1 MKIFFQPFST
11 FCGLKIELDLGVR
24 WNTRTLNLHLSVRM
38 TARPSVEAR
47 ALIAS
52 ALLLLAATA
61 HAQTTTRSQT
71 DPRPIAHATL
81 RQGEVTIDGRLD
93 DPAWVA
99 ATPITDLVQSV
110 PDEGKPPSE
119 RTEIRILYDG
129 SYVYIGARMF
139 DSLGAKGVR
148 SALARRDQ
156 VMTGGNSL
164 TSDKIAFVFDTFR
177 DKNSRTWFELNP
189 AGVKG
194 DHQNGDASYDPVW
207 DGATK
212 IDSLGWTAE
221 FRIPYSQLRF
231 SRNADQIW
239 GMQIWRTIDRR
250 NEQDMWA
257 FWRTN
262 EYGGPAYFGTLD
274 GIKVTS
280 RPRQVELVPYA
291 TSRSK
296 FARAQAGDPYH
307 SNTDMTYRVGAD
319 AKLNLTSNLTLDAT
333 VNPDFGQVE
342 VDPAVVNLS
351 VFETTF
357 SEKRP
362 FFVSNSQYF
371 STGGFSCF
379 FCSNVSSMSLV
390 YTRRI
395 GRSPQLSG
403 VVSGQSDYM
412 DVADA
417 TTILGA
423 AKVTGRTSNG
433 VSVGI
438 LDATTDRERARFR
451 PLGGTTDAT
460 AEVEPLANYFVG
472 RLKKDFR
479 GGNTH
484 LGAISTLV
492 NRGLTTPDEV
502 SALRSNAQAL
512 GLDLDH
518 HWANNEYSFNVQ
530 TALTHIGGDT
540 AAINSAQFSSAR
552 YYQRPGR
559 TETSDGLFSTA
570 FDPTRRNLYGYGFY
584 ARLAKETGNWLF
596 ETTQNW
602 RSPGFE
608 ANDLGVLSRSD
619 YKWMLFNV
627 FRQWTTPGSWYRN
640 FYTIWGAQQQLNYEG
655 DRNDMDYHVWA
666 QATFKNYMN
675 ASAFVL
681 RHPST
686 YDERLTRGGP
696 TVIRYGYNM
705 LSTSFGTDSRSRAVG
720 NLQFQYL
727 TPVDNTEG
735 GQVNYSPSLTLKPSS
750 RLLLTLSPSLNIDNT
765 AQQYVT
771 AVADP
776 RAPAGFAGNRYIFG
790 RLQQKTFSMDTRV
803 NMTFTPNLTLEM
815 FAQPFLASG
824 KYSSFKEFAE
834 VKSRRMTFF
843 GRDNG
848 STVARTTDPQTGATT
863 GYTIDPDGAAGPAS
877 TFSFDNPDFNLRS
890 LRGTGVLRW
899 EYRPGS
905 TLYFVWTQERD
916 GFDQFG
922 DFNFGRDR
930 SALFRDRPTN
940 VFQIK
945 GTYWIGR

>member
-1 MKIFFQPFST
+1 MPARLRF
-11 FCGLKIELDLGVR
+11 VV
-24 WNTRTLNLHLSVRM
+24 LSV
-38 TARPSVEAR
+38 
-47 ALIAS
+47 ALCIGTVS
-52 ALLLLAATA
+52 AGYS
-61 HAQTTTRSQT
+61 QTTTRSQN
-71 DPRPIAHATL
+71 DQRPVAHASP
-81 RQGEVTIDGRLD
+81 RQGEIAIDGRLD
-93 DPAWVA
+93 DAAWAA
-99 ATPITDLVQSV
+99 ATPITELVQSV
-110 PDEGKPPSE
+110 PDEGKPPSQK
-119 RTEIRILYDG
+119 TEIRILYDAAAI
-129 SYVYIGARMF
+129 YIGARMY

-156 VMTGGNSL
+156 VMNGDNSL
-164 TSDKIAFVFDTFR
+164 TSDKIALVFDTFR

-189 AGVKG
+189 DGVKG

-207 DGATK
+207 EGAAK

-231 SRNADQIW
+231 SRDPQQVW

-257 FWRTN
+257 FWRNN
-262 EYGGPAYFGTLD
+262 EYGGPAYFGTLE
-274 GIKVTS
+274 GITVNS
-280 RPRQVELVPYA
+280 RPRQIELVPYA

-296 FARAQAGDPYH
+296 LERAQPGDPYH
-307 SNTDMTYRVGAD
+307 SNAEMTYRVGGD
-319 AKLNLTSNLTLDAT
+319 AKVNLTSNLTLDAT

-379 FCSNVSSMSLV
+379 FCSNVSSLSLV

-403 VVSGQSDYM
+403 LLSGEADYM
-412 DVADA
+412 DAADA

-423 AKVTGRTSNG
+423 GKVTGRTKNG
-433 VSVGI
+433 ISVGV
-438 LDATTDRERARFR
+438 LDALTDRERATFR
-451 PLGGTTDAT
+451 PTGTTSDAT

-472 RLKKDFR
+472 RLRKDFR
-479 GGNTH
+479 GGSTRI
-484 LGAISTLV
+484 GTITTLV
-492 NRGLTTPDEV
+492 NRDLTTADEV
-502 SALRSNAQAL
+502 ARLRSNAQAF
-512 GLDLDH
+512 GVDLDH
-518 HWANNEYSFNVQ
+518 HWDNQQYSFNVQ

-540 AAINSAQFSSAR
+540 AAITNAQFSSAR

-570 FDPTRRNLYGYGFY
+570 FDPNRRNLYGYGLY
-584 ARLAKETGNWLF
+584 ARLAKETGNWLW

-608 ANDLGVLSRSD
+608 ANDLGVLGRAD
-619 YKWMLFNV
+619 YKWMLVNV
-627 FRQWTTPGSWYRN
+627 FRQWTTPGRWYRN
-640 FYTIWGAQQQLNYEG
+640 LYTIWGAQQQLNYEG
-655 DRNDMDYHVWA
+655 DRNDMDYHAWV

-681 RHPST
+681 LHPSS

-696 TVIRYGYNM
+696 TVIHYGYNM
-705 LSTSFGTDSRSRAVG
+705 LSMNFGTDSRSRIVG
-720 NLQFQYL
+720 NAQVQVIR
-727 TPVDNTEG
+727 PVDNTEG
-735 GQVNYSPSLTLKPSS
+735 GRVAYYPSVTIKPSS
-750 RLLLTLSPSLNIDNT
+750 RVLVTLSPSLDIDNT
-765 AQQYVT
+765 AQQYVAT
-771 AVADP
+771 IADP
-776 RAPAGFAGNRYIFG
+776 DVAPGFAGNRYVFG

-803 NMTFTPNLTLEM
+803 NMTFTPNLTLQM

-834 VKSRRMTFF
+834 VKSRQMNFF

-848 STVARTTDPQTGATT
+848 STVVTNKDQQTGAIT
-863 GYTIDPDGAAGPAS
+863 GYTIDPDGTGPSAAFAI
-877 TFSFDNPDFNLRS
+877 DNPDFNLRS

-922 DFNFGRDR
+922 DFNFSRDR

>member
-1 MKIFFQPFST
+1 MPARLRFV
-11 FCGLKIELDLGVR
+11 GLALA
-24 WNTRTLNLHLSVRM
+24 LSIGPV
-38 TARPSVEAR
+38 
-47 ALIAS
+47 S
-52 ALLLLAATA
+52 AGYS
-61 HAQTTTRSQT
+61 QTTSRSQN
-71 DPRPIAHATL
+71 DPRPVAHASP
-81 RQGEVTIDGRLD
+81 RQGEIAIDGRLD
-93 DPAWVA
+93 DAAWAA
-99 ATPITDLVQSV
+99 ATPITELVQSV
-110 PDEGKPPSE
+110 PDEGKAPSQK
-119 RTEIRILYDG
+119 TEIRILYDAAA
-129 SYVYIGARMF
+129 VYIGARMY
-139 DSLGAKGVR
+139 DSLGPKGVR

-156 VMTGGNSL
+156 VMNGDNSL
-164 TSDKIAFVFDTFR
+164 TSDKIALVFDTFR

-189 AGVKG
+189 DGVKG

-207 DGATK
+207 EGAAK

-231 SRNADQIW
+231 SRDPQQVW

-257 FWRTN
+257 FWRNN
-262 EYGGPAYFGTLD
+262 EYGGPAYFGTLE
-274 GIKVTS
+274 GVTVNS
-280 RPRQVELVPYA
+280 RPRQIELVPYA

-296 FARAQAGDPYH
+296 LERAQPGDPYH
-307 SNTDMTYRVGAD
+307 SNAEMTYRVGGD
-319 AKLNLTSNLTLDAT
+319 AKVNLTSNLTLDAT

-379 FCSNVSSMSLV
+379 FCSNVSSLSLV

-403 VVSGQSDYM
+403 LLSDQADYM
-412 DVADA
+412 DAADA

-423 AKVTGRTSNG
+423 GKVTGRTKNG
-433 VSVGI
+433 ISVGV
-438 LDATTDRERARFR
+438 LDALTDRERATFR
-451 PLGGTTDAT
+451 PTGTAGNAT

-479 GGNTH
+479 GGSTRI
-484 LGAISTLV
+484 GTITTLV
-492 NRGLTTPDEV
+492 NRDLTTPDEV
-502 SALRSNAQAL
+502 ARLRSNAQAF
-512 GLDLDH
+512 GVDLDH
-518 HWANNEYSFNVQ
+518 HWDNQQYSFNVQ

-540 AAINSAQFSSAR
+540 AAMTNAQFSSAR

-570 FDPTRRNLYGYGFY
+570 FDPNRRNLYGYGFY
-584 ARLAKETGNWLF
+584 ARLAKETGNWLW

-608 ANDLGVLSRSD
+608 ANDLGVLGRAD
-619 YKWMLFNV
+619 YKWMLVNV

-640 FYTIWGAQQQLNYEG
+640 LYTIWGAQQQLNYEG
-655 DRNDMDYHVWA
+655 DRNDMDYHAWV

-681 RHPST
+681 AHPST

-696 TVIRYGYNM
+696 TVIHYGYNM
-705 LSTSFGTDSRSRAVG
+705 LSANFGTDSRARIVG
-720 NLQFQYL
+720 NAQVQYIR
-727 TPVDNTEG
+727 PVDNSEG
-735 GQVNYSPSLTLKPSS
+735 GRVAYYPSVTLKPSS
-750 RLLLTLSPSLNIDNT
+750 RLLLTLAPSLDIDNT
-765 AQQYVT
+765 AQQYVST
-771 AVADP
+771 VADP
-776 RAPAGFAGNRYIFG
+776 TVAAAFAGNRYVFG

-834 VKSRRMTFF
+834 VKSRRMNLF

-848 STVARTTDPQTGATT
+848 STVVTNRDQQSGAIT
-863 GYTIDPDGAAGPAS
+863 GYTIDPDGAGPA
-877 TFSFDNPDFNLRS
+877 TAFSVDNPDFNLRS

-922 DFNFGRDR
+922 DFNFSRDR

>member
-1 MKIFFQPFST
+1 M
-11 FCGLKIELDLGVR
+11 
-24 WNTRTLNLHLSVRM
+24 
-38 TARPSVEAR
+38 
-47 ALIAS
+47 
-52 ALLLLAATA
+52 
-61 HAQTTTRSQT
+61 
-71 DPRPIAHATL
+71 
-81 RQGEVTIDGRLD
+81 
-93 DPAWVA
+93 
-99 ATPITDLVQSV
+99 
-110 PDEGKPPSE
+110 
-119 RTEIRILYDG
+119 Y
-129 SYVYIGARMF
+129 

-148 SALARRDQ
+148 SALSRRDQ
-156 VMTGGNSL
+156 VMNGDNNL
-164 TSDKIAFVFDTFR
+164 TSDHIAFVFDTFR

-189 AGVKG
+189 DGVKG

-207 DGATK
+207 EGATK

-221 FRIPYSQLRF
+221 FRIPFSQLRF
-231 SRNADQIW
+231 SRDPEQLW
-239 GMQIWRTIDRR
+239 GMQIWRTMDRR

-257 FWRTN
+257 FWRSN
-262 EYGGPAYFGTLD
+262 EYGGPAYFGTLE
-274 GIKVTS
+274 GIVVNS

-296 FARAQAGDPYH
+296 LERARQGDPFH
-307 SNTDMTYRVGAD
+307 TNSEMTYRVGGD
-319 AKLNLTSNLTLDAT
+319 AKVNLTSNLTLDAT
-333 VNPDFGQVE
+333 INPDFGQVE

-371 STGGFSCF
+371 STGGLSCF
-379 FCSNVSSMSLV
+379 FCSNVSSLSLV

-403 VVSGQSDYM
+403 LLADQSDFM
-412 DVADA
+412 DASDA

-423 AKVTGRTSNG
+423 GKVTGRTRNG
-433 VSVGI
+433 ISVGMM
-438 LDATTDRERARFR
+438 DALTDRESARFR
-451 PLGGTTDAT
+451 PVGSTATAT
-460 AEVEPLANYFVG
+460 AEVEPLTNYFVA

-479 GGNTH
+479 GGDTRI
-484 LGAISTLV
+484 GTISTMV
-492 NRGLTTPDEV
+492 NRDLTTPDEV
-502 SALRSNAQAL
+502 SRLRSNAQAA

-518 HWANNEYSFNVQ
+518 HWANRAYSLNVQ

-540 AAINSAQFSSAR
+540 AAVRRAQFSSAR

-559 TETSDGLFSTA
+559 TETSDGLFSTE

-584 ARLAKETGNWLF
+584 ARVAKETGNWLW
-596 ETTQNW
+596 EATQNW

-608 ANDLGVLSRSD
+608 ANDLGVLGRAD
-619 YKWMLFNV
+619 YKWMVANL
-627 FRQWTTPGSWYRN
+627 FRQWTTPGSWYRQA
-640 FYTIWGAQQQLNYEG
+640 FSIVGAQQQVNYEG
-655 DRNDMDYHVWA
+655 DRNDMDYHLWGQVV
-666 QATFKNYMN
+666 FKNYMN
-675 ASAFVL
+675 VNGFVL
-681 RHPST
+681 LHPS
-686 YDERLTRGGP
+686 YYNERLTRGGP
-696 TVIRYGYNM
+696 TEINYGYN
-705 LSTSFGTDSRSRAVG
+705 LYSFNYGTDSRARIVG
-720 NLQFQYL
+720 NAQVQIS
-727 TPVDNTEG
+727 TPIDNTEG
-735 GQVNYSPSLTLKPSS
+735 GRVYYSPSVTLKPSS
-750 RLLLTLSPSLNIDNT
+750 RVLVSLGPSLDLDNT
-765 AQQYVT
+765 AQQYVDAIT
-771 AVADP
+771 DAAVAP
-776 RAPAGFAGNRYIFG
+776 QFAGTRYIFG

-824 KYSSFKEFAE
+824 KYSAFKEFAE
-834 VKSRRMTFF
+834 VKSRRMNYF

-848 STVARTTDPQTGATT
+848 STVVRNTDPTGAVT
-863 GYTIDPDGAAGPAS
+863 YTIDPDGAGPAS
-877 TFSFDNPDFNLRS
+877 SFNLDNPDFNLRS

-905 TLYFVWTQERD
+905 TLYFVWTQERN